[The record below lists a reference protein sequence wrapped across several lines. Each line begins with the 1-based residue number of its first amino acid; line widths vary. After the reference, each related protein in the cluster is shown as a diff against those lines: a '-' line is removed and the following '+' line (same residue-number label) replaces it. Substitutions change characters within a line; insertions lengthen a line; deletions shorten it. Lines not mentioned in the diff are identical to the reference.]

1 MQVIVLAVAARIRAI
16 PFAVL
21 LSRFASVVLH
31 QLSVKWS
38 AKHKGEWSLNKATF
52 KPYSFN
58 CHVNLSPMDEPNTES
73 ARLVKKTEELRERKR
88 FDFYVRCL
96 MSTRSI

>member
-38 AKHKGEWSLNKATF
+38 AKHKSEWSLNKATF

-58 CHVNLSPMDEPNTES
+58 CHVNLSPMDEPNTEL

-88 FDFYVRCL
+88 FDSYVRCL